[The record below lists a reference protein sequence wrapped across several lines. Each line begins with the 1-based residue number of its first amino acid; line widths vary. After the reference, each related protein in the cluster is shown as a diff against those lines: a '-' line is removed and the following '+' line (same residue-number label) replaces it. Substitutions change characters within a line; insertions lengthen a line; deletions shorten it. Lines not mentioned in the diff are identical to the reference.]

1 MNSVEIVATPAYSAP
16 FDSIA
21 DVYDDAFTNS
31 SIGRAQRAVVWKQ
44 LDKTFTSGD
53 RVLEIG
59 CGTGVDACHLADR
72 GVAVTAC
79 DNSQRMIQLTARRV
93 ERHQK
98 QALVDARLLAAEN
111 LNDLA
116 GNGLFDGAFSNFG
129 ALNCVRD
136 PADLAS
142 TLARL
147 LRPGAIALLCWMGPF
162 CLWEVIF
169 YLVRRDPDKALR
181 RLRRNGVIAK
191 LGNGPAVRVTY
202 PSVRSLARAF
212 APHFRLTSMYGVG
225 VFVPP
230 SYCEQWSREFPHLLR
245 LAEQGDSVAG
255 KCPGIRMLAD
265 HILLSFERR
274 PV

>member
-1 MNSVEIVATPAYSAP
+1 MNSVEIMATSAYSAP
-16 FDSIA
+16 FDSVA
-21 DVYDDAFTNS
+21 DFYDDAFTNS
-31 SIGRAQRAVVWKQ
+31 FIGRAQRSVVWNQ
-44 LDKTFTSGD
+44 LDKTFTSGN

-79 DNSQRMIQLTARRV
+79 DNSRRMIELTARRV
-93 ERHQK
+93 EQDQK

-111 LNDLA
+111 LNELS
-116 GNGLFDGAFSNFG
+116 GNHLFDGAFSNFG

-136 PADLAS
+136 PANLAS
-142 TLARL
+142 SLARL

-169 YLVRRDPDKALR
+169 YLVRRDPAKAFR
-181 RLRRNGVIAK
+181 RFRRDGVIAR
-191 LGNGPAVRVTY
+191 LGDGPAVRITY
-202 PSVRSLARAF
+202 PSLRNLARAF
-212 APHFRLTSMYGVG
+212 APHFRLTSVYGVG

-230 SYCEQWSREFPHLLR
+230 TYCEQWSREFLRLLR
-245 LAEQGDSVAG
+245 LAEHWDSVAG

>member
-1 MNSVEIVATPAYSAP
+1 MNSVDIVATFAYSAP

-21 DVYDDAFTNS
+21 DCYDDAFTNS
-31 SIGRAQRAVVWKQ
+31 SIGRAQRAVVWNK
-44 LDKTFTSGD
+44 LDRTFAARD

-59 CGTGVDACHLADR
+59 CGTGIDACHLAHR

-79 DNSQRMIQLTARRV
+79 DNSRRMIELTTRRL
-93 ERHQK
+93 ERHQM

-116 GNGLFDGAFSNFG
+116 GTGLFDGAFSNFG

-142 TLARL
+142 SLARL

-169 YLVRRDPDKALR
+169 YLIGREPAKAFRRFRRD
-181 RLRRNGVIAK
+181 GVIAR
-191 LGNGPAVRVTY
+191 LGDGPAVHVTY
-202 PSVRSLARAF
+202 PSVRSLARTF
-212 APHFRLTSMYGVG
+212 APHFRLTSVHGVG

-230 SYCEQWSREFPHLLR
+230 SYCEHWSRKFPRLLHV
-245 LAEQGDSVAG
+245 AEHADSVAG
-255 KCPGIRMLAD
+255 KCPGVRMLAD
-265 HILLSFERR
+265 HILLSFERGS
-274 PV
+274 V

>member
-31 SIGRAQRAVVWKQ
+31 SIGRAQRAVVWKL
-44 LDKTFTSGD
+44 LDGTFTSGD

-59 CGTGVDACHLADR
+59 CGTGIDACHLADR

-79 DNSQRMIQLTARRV
+79 DNSQGMIQLTARRV

-98 QALVDARLLAAEN
+98 QALVDTRVVAAEN

-116 GNGLFDGAFSNFG
+116 ANGLFDGAFSNFG

-142 TLARL
+142 SLARL

-169 YLVRRDPDKALR
+169 YLVRRDPAKAFR
-181 RLRRNGVIAK
+181 RFRRNGVIAK

-212 APHFRLTSMYGVG
+212 APHFRLTSVYGVG

-230 SYCEQWSREFPHLLR
+230 SYCEQWSREFPRLLR
-245 LAEQGDSVAG
+245 LAKHGDSVAG